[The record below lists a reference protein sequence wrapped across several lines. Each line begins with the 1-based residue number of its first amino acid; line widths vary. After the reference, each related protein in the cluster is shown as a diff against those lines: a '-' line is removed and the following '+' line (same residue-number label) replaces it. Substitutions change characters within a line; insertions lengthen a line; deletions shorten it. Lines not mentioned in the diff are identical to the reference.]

1 MSLFAL
7 SIALIIVSQV
17 AYQLA
22 QKTIPPSTHPMVVL
36 TIVYVISAAI
46 CPLVAATMDRPMVVR
61 DWRDALG
68 WPTYLLALSVV
79 GIEAGYLLAYRNGWA
94 LSTTY
99 PFASA
104 GTIVALTLIGLAFFR
119 EPITARHLLGVA
131 LALTGGWLITGKAS

>member
-1 MSLFAL
+1 MSLFAT
-7 SIALIIVSQV
+7 SITLIIASQV

-22 QKTIPPSTHPMVVL
+22 QKTVPPSTHPMVVL

-46 CPLVAATMDRPMVVR
+46 CPLIAAVMDRPVGVK
-61 DWRDALG
+61 DFRDALG
-68 WPTYLLALSVV
+68 WPTYVLALSVV

-104 GTIVALTLIGLAFFR
+104 GTIVLLILIGVTFFR
-119 EPITARHLLGVA
+119 EPVTARHLIGVA
-131 LALTGGWLITGKAS
+131 LALAGGWLITSKA